1 MVALHCF
8 CIISQSIITPS
19 IKSDSDK
26 SIRVGG
32 DLDAVAML
40 YDVYYWFCSVTTGRR
55 VMVDWNKLSRR
66 PIFWQTEPASGHK
79 GCILPLKYIT
89 FIEKQ
94 YTQLIYL
101 KVKK

>member
-1 MVALHCF
+1 MAAL
-8 CIISQSIITPS
+8 QIITQT
-19 IKSDSDK
+19 DN
-26 SIRVGG
+26 RRAGG

-40 YDVYYWFCSVTTGRR
+40 YDVYYWFCGDMTGRR
-55 VMVDWNKLSRR
+55 VMVDGNKCSRR